1 MWWATKCKQYVTFS
15 MWCLWVSLPHS
26 CTCPCNKW
34 VPICREQYYSI
45 LHLSNLNNTRNTKG
59 PKHNLILSKVRT
71 SMAKNVLNFSAASSW
86 NKLQRYQRITFNQCI
101 FTETDSS
108 VPEMMCAIDNEH
120 NPCENNIYI
129 FFVYKTFLDLN
140 LFFKVH

>member
-1 MWWATKCKQYVTFS
+1 
-15 MWCLWVSLPHS
+15 
-26 CTCPCNKW
+26 
-34 VPICREQYYSI
+34 
-45 LHLSNLNNTRNTKG
+45 
-59 PKHNLILSKVRT
+59 
-71 SMAKNVLNFSAASSW
+71 MAKNVLNFSAASSW